1 MATLNIDRMP
11 REEGFSVMR
20 DLAARNSVP
29 YAVFPIDASRPIAF
43 EIHHQQLSDLVVT
56 KVRAGNYGAARG
68 DALVRRSEPR
78 LILQVPKRPVATE
91 QRGHQV
97 ISRPKSV
104 VAMWSLD
111 PLRTQIRMPATIDAV
126 TVPLEKVALP
136 QRVVRELMGRD
147 LGASPFGTVVAS
159 FLAGLTRAELDE
171 TESEA
176 AASPTVEFARLL
188 LAAAS
193 GDDAAARRPLG
204 ETIGARIML
213 YLRSHVYDP
222 ELTAD
227 SVAERFSISRR
238 YLYVILARMG
248 ISLGEWVRSERLTR
262 AAEALRDPSQREV
275 PVAMIGRSV
284 GFADHS
290 SFSRAFRERFGCTPS
305 EWRDAGAHPS
315 TSG

>member
-11 REEGFSVMR
+11 REEGLSVMR

-29 YAVFPIDASRPIAF
+29 YAVFPVDPARPMAF
-43 EIHHQQLSDLVVT
+43 EIRHRELSDLVVT
-56 KVRAGNYGAARG
+56 KVRAGNYGATRG
-68 DALVRRSEPR
+68 DELVRKSEPR
-78 LILQVPKRPVATE
+78 LILQVPKHPVATE

-97 ISRPKSV
+97 ISKPRSV

-111 PLRTQIRMPATIDAV
+111 PLRTQIRTPATIDAV

-136 QRVVRELMGRD
+136 QRVVRDLMGRD

-171 TESEA
+171 AESEA
-176 AASPTVEFARLL
+176 VAPPTVEFARLL

-204 ETIGARIML
+204 ETIGTRIML
-213 YLRSHVYDP
+213 YLRSHVHDP
-222 ELTAD
+222 DLTAD

-238 YLYVILARMG
+238 YLYVILGRMG
-248 ISLGEWVRSERLTR
+248 ISLGEWVRSERLSR
-262 AAEALRDPSQREV
+262 AAAALRDPSQREV
-275 PVAMIGRSV
+275 SVAVIGRSV

-290 SFSRAFRERFGCTPS
+290 SFSRAFRECFGCTPS
-305 EWRDAGAHPS
+305 EWREAGAHRS